1 MHVLVCSKYFNF
13 KYTLSFK
20 FVNVRTFLLKTE
32 SSGHSAWSWCNYWYL
47 YQINTCT
54 TYIEIKF
61 KNNNYANYQM
71 DTLWQKVNFW
81 YHVCPCVKT
90 SNLSLNTLKYS
101 LIISIF
107 NNYIAQFDS
116 SNKQLLYT
124 RMNSPNCFST
134 EKQFGH
140 VLKSFLSVFRFK
152 ITCLFWVSK
161 DLRVEAKGVSSSS
174 SIQ

>member
-1 MHVLVCSKYFNF
+1 MIYRYACFSLLKIFQLQIHTFLQVCQCKDI
-13 KYTLSFK
+13 SFK
-20 FVNVRTFLLKTE
+20 NWIVRTFCLKLMQLLV
-32 SSGHSAWSWCNYWYL
+32 SVLN
-47 YQINTCT
+47 
-54 TYIEIKF
+54 
-61 KNNNYANYQM
+61 
-71 DTLWQKVNFW
+71 NFW

-161 DLRVEAKGVSSSS
+161 DLLVEAKGVSSSS